1 MSSVPNTELTSALS
15 PKQESDKRIVIV
27 IYALYLLSLFIGLT
41 WIAAV
46 IVHYIKRP
54 EIQDPMLRSHL
65 NWQIRTFWLTLLGFI
80 IGGVLSF
87 FLVGFLVLF
96 AVVIWYLYRM
106 IRGLLALLDNKPM
119 PTSQSL

>member
-1 MSSVPNTELTSALS
+1 MSSTPISELTPTPS

-46 IVHYIKRP
+46 IMHYIKRP
-54 EIQDPMLRSHL
+54 EIQDPVLRSHL
-65 NWQIRTFWLTLLGFI
+65 DWQIRTFWFTLLGFV

-96 AVVIWYLYRM
+96 MVAVWYLYRM
-106 IRGLLALLDNKPM
+106 IRGLLALLDNKAM
-119 PTSQSL
+119 PTHQSL

>member
-1 MSSVPNTELTSALS
+1 MNTTPNAELAPTLS

-46 IVHYIKRP
+46 IIHYIKRP
-54 EIQDPMLRSHL
+54 EIQDAVLRSHL
-65 NWQIRTFWLTLLGFI
+65 NWQIRTFWLTLLGCI

-96 AVVIWYLYRM
+96 AVVVWFLYRM

-119 PTSQSL
+119 PPPQSL